1 MKHATAATSLTSNP
15 LAALAEDLAGLSHDP
30 LGFVRYA
37 YPWGKANTILEDET
51 GPHPWQVEVLEDIG
65 QQLRAGGHLGAVIQH
80 AVASGHGVGKS
91 ALVAWLVDWA
101 MSTHAFAR
109 GVVTA
114 NTESQLRTKTWPEVT
129 KWHNLSI
136 TSRLFSLTATAVF
149 ATNPKAEK
157 TWRIDCVPWS
167 ERNTEAFAGLHNKRR
182 RILVIFDEASAIPE
196 VIWET
201 TEGALTDEETEII
214 WCVFGNPTRNT
225 GRFHACFHRFK
236 HRWSTRQVDARTVPG
251 TNKTQIAAW
260 VDDYGEDSDFV
271 RVRVRGR
278 FPRASDMQ
286 FIGADIIAMAM
297 RRPAPPVP
305 VNEPLIAGIDLARGG
320 DDMNVI
326 RFRRGWDARAIEPIR
341 VPGSETRDTTR
352 FIAKI
357 ADMINN
363 DDPMKR
369 PDAVFVDGTGIG
381 GPIVD
386 RLRQLG
392 FAVSEVQFSWKAN
405 DAKIA
410 NYRTEMWAKMRAWL
424 REGGCIVDDAE
435 LESDLAAP
443 EYTHD
448 KRDRL
453 ILESK
458 DDMKRRG
465 QASPDDGDAL
475 ALTFAFPV
483 APINPKMRG
492 RIAHGQQDNT
502 TALTEY
508 DPYG

>member
-1 MKHATAATSLTSNP
+1 MAE
-15 LAALAEDLAGLSHDP
+15 LAEDLAEMAWAP
-30 LGFVRYA
+30 LEFVRYA
-37 YPWGKANTILEDET
+37 YPWGKAGTVLEEEA
-51 GPHPWQVEVLEDIG
+51 GPHPWQIDLLEHLG
-65 QQLRAGGHLGAVIQH
+65 AELRAGGDAGAIIRE

-101 MSTHAFAR
+101 MATNPWTR

-136 TSRLFSLTATAVF
+136 TKPLFKLTATAVF
-149 ATNPKAEK
+149 SADANNEK

-182 RILVIFDEASAIPE
+182 RILAIFDEASAIPDL
-196 VIWET
+196 IWET

-225 GRFHACFHRFK
+225 GRFRECFGRFK
-236 HRWSTRQVDARTVPG
+236 HRWNQVQVDARGVPG
-251 TNKTQIAAW
+251 TNKTQIEAW
-260 VDDYGEDSDFV
+260 AEDYGEDSDFF
-271 RVRVRGR
+271 RVRVRGM

-286 FIGADIIAMAM
+286 FIGTDIIAEAM
-297 RRPAPPVP
+297 RRPEPPVP
-305 VNEPLIAGIDLARGG
+305 VSEPLIAGIDLARGG
-320 DDMNVI
+320 DDRNVI
-326 RFRRGWDARAIEPIR
+326 RFRRGWDARSIPPVR
-341 VPGSETRDTTR
+341 VPGSETRDTTK

-357 ADMINN
+357 ADIIN
-363 DDPMKR
+363 DPDPMKR

-405 DAKIA
+405 DPKIA
-410 NYRTEMWAKMRAWL
+410 NYRTEMWSKMRSWI
-424 REGGCIVDDAE
+424 REGGCLEDDAE
-435 LESDLAAP
+435 LEADLAAP

-465 QASPDDGDAL
+465 INSPDDADAL

-492 RIAHGQQDNT
+492 RIALGVDSGPAKAET
-502 TALTEY
+502 DY
-508 DPYG
+508 DPFR